1 MLNKQNEKKII
12 DQEQS
17 RANQLLSLFCPKI
30 SWKFTYSL
38 HLPILLSTFFIIFRR
53 MYVALN
59 VSNVR
64 YVRLMSSQI
73 RLSSVC
79 SLDVG
84 APYTE
89 G

>member
-38 HLPILLSTFFIIFRR
+38 HLPILLSTFFIIF
-53 MYVALN
+53 
-59 VSNVR
+59 
-64 YVRLMSSQI
+64 
-73 RLSSVC
+73 
-79 SLDVG
+79 
-84 APYTE
+84 
-89 G
+89 